1 MKLFKELVWKEKLE
15 NEFALAST
23 TQAHCL
29 YIYVYVVCLSFERS
43 QTTMRPTMHLAPLE
57 TAQ

>member
-1 MKLFKELVWKEKLE
+1 MK
-15 NEFALAST
+15 FALGPT

-29 YIYVYVVCLSFERS
+29 YIYVYVVCLSFEMS

-57 TAQ
+57 TPQ